1 MASKGQNN
9 SMQLLSKGGT
19 VPKPNLLVLALLVIF
34 GLWTIAPPAKGQA
47 LLPHTLQLDRE
58 ELEMQGVRLA
68 QQAAQLAQF
77 QQYELALARAE
88 LATQLAPKEEKTWE
102 VLAGILFSIGSSNF
116 QQQNYQDAVEH
127 LKAGLK
133 IKPDLPIALFEL
145 GNAYYKLNEMSQA
158 IAEYEKAIAAD
169 ATFWP
174 ALNNIGLI
182 EYEQGKVKAALS
194 KWQEVVQ
201 IDETA
206 AEPQLA
212 IAVVLYFQGD
222 REEAYAIA
230 ETALRIDARYA
241 DLNFLRENL
250 WGDRLLADTQKFL
263 ETPRMQATLA
273 QIERLSPEEP
283 SGLPR

>member
-1 MASKGQNN
+1 
-9 SMQLLSKGGT
+9 MQLLSKGLSKGAT
-19 VPKPNLLVLALLVIF
+19 VPKSNLFVALLVIF

-47 LLPHTLQLDRE
+47 LLPHTLQLDQE

-77 QQYELALARAE
+77 QQYELALARAQ
-88 LATQLAPKEEKTWE
+88 LATQLAPKEERTWE
-102 VLAGILFSIGSSNF
+102 ILAGILFSLGSSNF

-133 IKPDLPIALFEL
+133 IKPNLPIALFEL
-145 GNAYYKLNEMSQA
+145 GNAYYKLEEMSQA

-201 IDETA
+201 IDENA
-206 AEPQLA
+206 AEPQMA

-241 DLNFLRENL
+241 DLNFLRDNL

>member
-1 MASKGQNN
+1 
-9 SMQLLSKGGT
+9 MQLLYKGGT
-19 VPKPNLLVLALLVIF
+19 VPKPNLFVTLLVIF

-77 QQYELALARAE
+77 QQYELALARAQ
-88 LATQLAPKEEKTWE
+88 LATQLAPKEERTWE
-102 VLAGILFSIGSSNF
+102 VLAGILFSIGSTNF
-116 QQQNYQDAVEH
+116 QQQNYQDAVEN

-145 GNAYYKLNEMSQA
+145 GNAYYKLERMSQA
-158 IAEYEKAIAAD
+158 IAEYEKALAAD

-201 IDETA
+201 IDENA

-241 DLNFLRENL
+241 DLNFLRDNL

-263 ETPRMQATLA
+263 ETPRMQATLV